1 MKKENELFEI
11 EFDKQFIF
19 FFHFINLKTMF
30 EQTGRK
36 WFKKQKIFRILH
48 FKDLILSK
56 FVQSMKS
63 KLKWNLRQM

>member
-30 EQTGRK
+30 E
-36 WFKKQKIFRILH
+36 
-48 FKDLILSK
+48 
-56 FVQSMKS
+56 
-63 KLKWNLRQM
+63 